1 MNKPLVVSAHC
12 DIPCGIYE
20 PTVAKIAARTVARM
34 VDQLNELESPDWKD
48 KQAVNAYHNAITRR
62 INVKEA
68 HAETVKR
75 ELETLWSDFF
85 KPEHLEKFPDLH
97 DQFWTAI
104 KLAGTCK
111 QEISKDHA
119 AELLV
124 AVDEIAKMFY
134 EAKGVPERMTAYR
147 EITDNLYK

>member
-34 VDQLNELESPDWKD
+34 TDQLEELATPDWKD
-48 KQAVNAYHNAITRR
+48 SHAVNAYHNAVTRR
-62 INVKEA
+62 IAVKEA

-85 KPEHLEKFPDLH
+85 KPEHVAKFSDLH
-97 DQFWTAI
+97 DQFWKAI
-104 KLAGTCK
+104 KLASTCK

-119 AELLV
+119 AELLK
-124 AVDEIAKMFY
+124 AVDEIAKLFY
-134 EAKGVPERMTAYR
+134 EAKNVPERFKAYQ

>member
-1 MNKPLVVSAHC
+1 MKSLVVSAHC

-20 PTVAKIAARTVARM
+20 PVVAKIAARTVARM
-34 VDQLNELESPDWKD
+34 TDQMLELELPDMTD
-48 KQAVNAYHNAITRR
+48 KHAVDHYVSSVARR
-62 INVKEA
+62 TAVKEQ
-68 HAETVKR
+68 HAETCKR

-97 DQFWTAI
+97 DKFWKAI
-104 KLAGTCK
+104 KAAGTCK
-111 QEISKDHA
+111 QETAKDHA
-119 AELLV
+119 DELLT

-134 EAKGVPERMTAYR
+134 EAKGVPERFAAYQ

>member
-1 MNKPLVVSAHC
+1 MIKPMIAHAHC
-12 DIPCGIYE
+12 DVPCGIYE

-34 VDQLNELESPDWKD
+34 TDQLEELAPPDWKD
-48 KQAVNAYHNAITRR
+48 AHAVNAHHNAVTRR
-62 INVKEA
+62 ITVKEA

-97 DQFWTAI
+97 DQFWKAI
-104 KLAGTCK
+104 KLASTCK
-111 QEISKDHA
+111 QEISQDHA
-119 AELLV
+119 ADLLQ
-124 AVDEIAKMFY
+124 AVDEIATMFY
-134 EAKGVPERMTAYR
+134 EVKGVPERYAAYQ